1 MGFQFL
7 SLTILRN
14 LQNKKIV
21 RDMNFVGKNV
31 KRVSLINE
39 LSEINI

>member
-21 RDMNFVGKNV
+21 RDINFVGK
-31 KRVSLINE
+31 KCEEGQLD
-39 LSEINI
+39 